1 MPRTQINCPQCR
13 QPIVADIIQ
22 LFDVGEAPQAKQI
35 FLSGSFNIAQCPHCG
50 FQGML
55 STPLVYHDP
64 EKELLLTFFPPEM
77 MKTRDEQE
85 RIIGPLI
92 NRVVNNLPNEKRKGY
107 LLNPRTTLSLQG
119 MLDTVLE
126 ADGITKEMIKA
137 QQDRLNLI
145 QRLMSASEDVRIAL
159 IQQEDQMID
168 RDFFALFSRLM
179 ESAIMS
185 QDETAAQQLNKLQEL
200 FLEHSTTGRKL
211 QAESEEIQAA
221 MQSLQN
227 LGEGLTQEKLLELVI
242 EAPTDTRVRALVGM
256 VRPAMDY
263 TFFQLLSQQI
273 DKARSQDKV
282 RLTALREKL
291 LEYTQEIDRE
301 LEARAQAAQ
310 KNLEALLNLKTEDVE
325 PAIQQNIQAIDEIF
339 VQITESALQAARKA
353 GDLGRSSKIQKVL
366 AAIEDARK
374 IPPEFE
380 FIDELLEIAD
390 DETALKKLLESRP
403 GDVTQELVQT
413 LTRLVSQTQADLDRV
428 NGEEKAGQQEILN
441 RLQIVHGVVLGFS
454 MRRSFK
460 GS

>member
-1 MPRTQINCPQCR
+1 MPKTQINCPQCR
-13 QPIVADIIQ
+13 QPIIADINQ
-22 LFDVGEAPQAKQI
+22 LFDVWETPQAKQI

-107 LLNPRTTLSLQG
+107 LLNPRTMLSLQG
-119 MLDTVLE
+119 MLETVLE

-137 QQDRLNLI
+137 QQDRLNLV
-145 QRLMSASEDVRIAL
+145 QRLLSVSEDSRISL
-159 IQQEDQMID
+159 IQEEDSMID

-185 QDETAAQQLNKLQEL
+185 QDESAAQQLNQLQEL
-200 FLEHSTTGRKL
+200 LLEHSSTGRKL
-211 QAESEEIQAA
+211 HAEAEEVQAA
-221 MQSLQN
+221 MQSLRN

-242 EAPTDTRVRALVGM
+242 EAPTDTRVRTLVRM
-256 VRPAMDY
+256 VRPAIDY
-263 TFFQLLSQQI
+263 TFYQLLSQQI
-273 DKARSQDKV
+273 ETAGSQDKS
-282 RLTALREKL
+282 RLLALREKL
-291 LEYTQEIDRE
+291 LVYTQEIDQE
-301 LEARAQAAQ
+301 IEARAQAAQ
-310 KNLEALLNLKTEDVE
+310 KNLESLLKLKTEE
-325 PAIQQNIQAIDEIF
+325 IELAIQQNIQAIDEF
-339 VQITESALQAARKA
+339 FMQAAENALQAARKA
-353 GDLGRSSKIQKVL
+353 GDLERSSKIQKVI

-374 IPPEFE
+374 LPPEFE

-390 DETALKKLLESRP
+390 DETALKKMLESRP
-403 GDVTQELVQT
+403 GDVTPELVQT
-413 LTRLVSQTQADLDRV
+413 LTGLVSQTQAGLDQV
-428 NGEEKAGQQEILN
+428 DGEEKEEQQEILD
-441 RLQIVHGVVLGFS
+441 RLQAVHGEVLGFS